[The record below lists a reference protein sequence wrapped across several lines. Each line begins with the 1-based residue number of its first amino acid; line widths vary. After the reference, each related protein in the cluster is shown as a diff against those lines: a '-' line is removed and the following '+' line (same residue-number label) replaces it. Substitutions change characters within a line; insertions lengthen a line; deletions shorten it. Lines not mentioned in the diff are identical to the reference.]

1 MNLIV
6 VSDLTLKEGLYF
18 RHLTMLMKSNLKI
31 NVLIEAQRDQIDYY
45 YNILK
50 KKGYYDFVTD
60 MLSVD
65 EREAGVRLDTE
76 YNYPSTV
83 IAEEITSQNVIS
95 LYLQIRAL
103 ASMEARLK

>member
-1 MNLIV
+1 MQ
-6 VSDLTLKEGLYF
+6 
-18 RHLTMLMKSNLKI
+18 SNLKI

-45 YNILK
+45 YSILK
-50 KKGYYDFVTD
+50 KKGYYDFVAD

-83 IAEEITSQNVIS
+83 IAEEITAQNVIS
-95 LYLQIRAL
+95 LYLQIKAL
-103 ASMEARLK
+103 ARMEARLK

>member
-1 MNLIV
+1 
-6 VSDLTLKEGLYF
+6 
-18 RHLTMLMKSNLKI
+18 MLMQSNLKI

-45 YNILK
+45 YSILK
-50 KKGYYDFVTD
+50 KKGYYDFVAD

-83 IAEEITSQNVIS
+83 IAEEITAQNVIS
-95 LYLQIRAL
+95 LYLQIKAL
-103 ASMEARLK
+103 ARMEARLK

>member
-1 MNLIV
+1 MVN
-6 VSDLTLKEGLYF
+6 KE
-18 RHLTMLMKSNLKI
+18 
-31 NVLIEAQRDQIDYY
+31 RDQIDYY

-76 YNYPSTV
+76 YNYPSTI

>member
-1 MNLIV
+1 
-6 VSDLTLKEGLYF
+6 
-18 RHLTMLMKSNLKI
+18 MLMKSNLKI
-31 NVLIEAQRDQIDYY
+31 NVLIEAQKDQIDYY

-50 KKGYYDFVTD
+50 KKGYYDFVAD
-60 MLSVD
+60 MLSID

-83 IAEEITSQNVIS
+83 IAQEITSQNVIS

-103 ASMEARLK
+103 AIMEAELK

>member
-18 RHLTMLMKSNLKI
+18 RHLTMLMKSNLNI
-31 NVLIEAQRDQIDYY
+31 NVLIEAQKDQIDYY

-50 KKGYYDFVTD
+50 KKGYYDFVAD
-60 MLSVD
+60 MLSID
-65 EREAGVRLDTE
+65 EREAGVRLDTQ

-83 IAEEITSQNVIS
+83 IAQEITSQNVIS

-103 ASMEARLK
+103 AIMEAELK